1 MGKLCQLDT
10 KEHLKIKLDT
20 NASWFSWGEIIENEL
35 RLGFFYSVIM
45 ILSLLTWKRQKLS
58 IKHSLP

>member
-45 ILSLLTWKRQKLS
+45 ILSLLT
-58 IKHSLP
+58 

>member
-1 MGKLCQLDT
+1 MGRTCQLDT

-20 NASWFSWGEIIENEL
+20 NASWFPWGGGEIIENEL

-45 ILSLLTWKRQKLS
+45 ILSLLT
-58 IKHSLP
+58 